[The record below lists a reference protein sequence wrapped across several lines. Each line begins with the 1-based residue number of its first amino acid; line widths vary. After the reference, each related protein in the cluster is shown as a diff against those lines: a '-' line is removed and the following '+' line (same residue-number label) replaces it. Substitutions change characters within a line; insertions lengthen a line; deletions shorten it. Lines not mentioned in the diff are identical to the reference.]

1 MRVRASLCFAGR
13 MPKMMRFEV
22 GTMLTTG
29 GALTTRN
36 LMDCLDVPCSNES
49 MATYKLVAIETVAP
63 TASSHF
69 AVMWKHRKNWHAHD
83 GMKNGG
89 KPTKLCGDIDVEDVR
104 FNDDH
109 TVHAL
114 VYVLQKVAKLS
125 QGKKKAGKKK
135 AKGQAG
141 AQLLD

>member
-1 MRVRASLCFAGR
+1 
-13 MPKMMRFEV
+13 
-22 GTMLTTG
+22 
-29 GALTTRN
+29 
-36 LMDCLDVPCSNES
+36 MDCLDVPCSNES
-49 MATYKLVAIETVAP
+49 MATCKLVAIETVAP

-104 FNDDH
+104 FNEDH

-114 VYVLQKVAKLS
+114 VYVLQKVAKKAS
-125 QGKKKAGKKK
+125 QGKKKAAKKK
-135 AKGQAG
+135 AKGKAG
-141 AQLLD
+141 AQNLN

>member
-1 MRVRASLCFAGR
+1 
-13 MPKMMRFEV
+13 
-22 GTMLTTG
+22 
-29 GALTTRN
+29 
-36 LMDCLDVPCSNES
+36 MDCLDVPCSNES
-49 MATYKLVAIETVAP
+49 MATCKLVAIETVAP

-69 AVMWKHRKNWHAHD
+69 AVMWKHRKNWYAHD

-114 VYVLQKVAKLS
+114 VYVLQKVAKPS

-135 AKGQAG
+135 AMGEAG
-141 AQLLD
+141 AQLVD

>member
-1 MRVRASLCFAGR
+1 
-13 MPKMMRFEV
+13 
-22 GTMLTTG
+22 MLTTG

-36 LMDCLDVPCSNES
+36 LVDCLDVPCSNQN
-49 MATYKLVAIETVAP
+49 MATYKLVAIETVAH

-69 AVMWKHRKNWHAHD
+69 AVMWKHRKNWYAHD

-104 FNDDH
+104 FNKDH

-114 VYVLQKVAKLS
+114 VYVLQKVAKKAS
-125 QGKKKAGKKK
+125 QDQKKATKKQGKAKARR
-135 AKGQAG
+135 AKEIN
-141 AQLLD
+141 